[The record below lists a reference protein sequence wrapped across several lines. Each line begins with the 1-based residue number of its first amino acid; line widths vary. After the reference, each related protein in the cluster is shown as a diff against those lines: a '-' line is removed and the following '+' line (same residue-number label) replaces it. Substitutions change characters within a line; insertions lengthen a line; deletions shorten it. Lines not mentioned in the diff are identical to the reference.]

1 MATIT
6 GFLRASMNIEYWRSA
21 ARLDQT
27 VTNARQKLFSHD
39 DDDDDYDDYDDYY
52 DHDDYDDYDDGDDD
66 LSVQFFPN

>member
-39 DDDDDYDDYDDYY
+39 DDDDDDDERLIDRLRVVLAVGRTYCR
-52 DHDDYDDYDDGDDD
+52 
-66 LSVQFFPN
+66 

>member
-6 GFLRASMNIEYWRSA
+6 GFLRASKNIEYWRSA

-39 DDDDDYDDYDDYY
+39 DDDDD
-52 DHDDYDDYDDGDDD
+52 DDGDERLIDRLRVVLAVD
-66 LSVQFFPN
+66 RTL

>member
-39 DDDDDYDDYDDYY
+39 DD
-52 DHDDYDDYDDGDDD
+52 GDDD
-66 LSVQFFPN
+66 DDDDDERLIDRLRVVLAVDRTYCR

>member
-39 DDDDDYDDYDDYY
+39 DDDDD
-52 DHDDYDDYDDGDDD
+52 DGDDD
-66 LSVQFFPN
+66 DDDDDERLID

>member
-39 DDDDDYDDYDDYY
+39 DDDDDDDERLIDRLRVVLAVDRT
-52 DHDDYDDYDDGDDD
+52 
-66 LSVQFFPN
+66 L

>member
-39 DDDDDYDDYDDYY
+39 DDDDD
-52 DHDDYDDYDDGDDD
+52 DDD
-66 LSVQFFPN
+66 DDERLID

>member
-1 MATIT
+1 VATIT

-39 DDDDDYDDYDDYY
+39 DDDDDDDERLIDRLRVVLAVDRT
-52 DHDDYDDYDDGDDD
+52 
-66 LSVQFFPN
+66 L

>member
-39 DDDDDYDDYDDYY
+39 DDDDDDERLIDRLRVVLAVDRT
-52 DHDDYDDYDDGDDD
+52 
-66 LSVQFFPN
+66 L

>member
-39 DDDDDYDDYDDYY
+39 DDDDD
-52 DHDDYDDYDDGDDD
+52 DDD
-66 LSVQFFPN
+66 DERLIDRLRVVLAVGRTYCR

>member
-39 DDDDDYDDYDDYY
+39 DDDDDDDERLIDRLRVVLAV
-52 DHDDYDDYDDGDDD
+52 GRT
-66 LSVQFFPN
+66 FCR

>member
-39 DDDDDYDDYDDYY
+39 DDDN
-52 DHDDYDDYDDGDDD
+52 DDD
-66 LSVQFFPN
+66 ERLIDRLRVVLAEDRTL

>member
-39 DDDDDYDDYDDYY
+39 DDDDDDERLIDRLRVVLAEDRTYCR
-52 DHDDYDDYDDGDDD
+52 
-66 LSVQFFPN
+66 

>member
-1 MATIT
+1 VATIT

-39 DDDDDYDDYDDYY
+39 DDDDDDDERLIDRLRVVLAEDRTYCR
-52 DHDDYDDYDDGDDD
+52 
-66 LSVQFFPN
+66 

>member
-39 DDDDDYDDYDDYY
+39 DDDDDDERLIDR
-52 DHDDYDDYDDGDDD
+52 
-66 LSVQFFPN
+66 LRVVLAVNRTL

>member
-39 DDDDDYDDYDDYY
+39 DDDDDDDERLIDRLRVVLAEDRTYCR
-52 DHDDYDDYDDGDDD
+52 
-66 LSVQFFPN
+66 

>member
-39 DDDDDYDDYDDYY
+39 DD
-52 DHDDYDDYDDGDDD
+52 GDDD
-66 LSVQFFPN
+66 DDDDDERLIDRLRVVLAEDRTF

>member
-39 DDDDDYDDYDDYY
+39 DDDDDA
-52 DHDDYDDYDDGDDD
+52 DDGDDD
-66 LSVQFFPN
+66 DDDDDDKRLIDRLRVVLAVNRTL